1 MLSHYFTTAIR
12 NIRKNKLS
20 FFINLIGLSLG
31 LASAFI
37 ISGYVL
43 KETSFDKYHS
53 KKDRIYRVLCDNTG
67 VGWTSPGTPY
77 ILKETIDNSFPDVEK
92 SCAIN
97 HMYMAKV
104 KQGDD
109 LFPYRGMYSCSPE
122 FFDIFDT
129 KLIYGNLDNAL
140 RHVNSIVLTQSMAE
154 KFFQNENPVGKT
166 LEINFGSETYQLVV
180 DAVIEDAPENS
191 SWRFKALLNSD
202 ISLRHYESIAWAAQF
217 RTDWNLNFNKMFVL
231 LKENDPEKFQAKWN
245 QFETN
250 LNLKEKEVHFH
261 LQSLTDIHLNSEDI
275 VNDGAHGNKTYIYL
289 FSSIALVI
297 LLVAAFNYI
306 ILSISISKMRYKEIG
321 IKKILGSSIS
331 KIRNQF
337 LSESVI
343 LSIIAFP
350 IAYLLAFYST
360 NYMNQLFNISLNI
373 NIFKNLGQLLAF
385 FTLLILIGLA
395 AGSYIAFYLSRLNP
409 LDIIKSKSG
418 SLNQKIRLQYVMLL
432 FQIIIFSGLTGA
444 SFSIYKQ
451 IDFLKTSDTG
461 INLKNKLHL
470 SSDEFNLN
478 PASYESLHKIL
489 SDIPEVKKFTMGY
502 GLPPQNSRS
511 VSTAPDPSDE
521 TNRLKFEID
530 MISFDFFDFYG
541 IKCLNGRL
549 FNRDFKDDSSKI
561 IVNEAAVKLFGYTD
575 PIGKIINE
583 KEIIGVVKKFHT
595 HSLHEPVSPTVYEL
609 IPVKYIYDIA
619 VEYNAGQAEICA
631 KKLEDKLNTRFPG
644 EEIIATP
651 IEAIIDDLYSNDK
664 NLNNIIIFFS
674 LFAIIIALVGIFGQ
688 SLFAVKQQVKEIGI
702 RKVNGA
708 TSKDILLQVMKK
720 YTLLCIIANVLSW
733 PVVYILIDKWQESFI
748 YKSPLTI
755 WLILFTLLISV
766 FVVLSTVI
774 SNAWKA
780 SRTNPIDVLKYE

>member
-140 RHVNSIVLTQSMAE
+140 RHVNSIVLTRSMAE

-231 LKENDPEKFQAKWN
+231 LKENDPERFQAKWN

-297 LLVAAFNYI
+297 LMVAAFI
-306 ILSISISKMRYKEIG
+306 
-321 IKKILGSSIS
+321 
-331 KIRNQF
+331 
-337 LSESVI
+337 
-343 LSIIAFP
+343 
-350 IAYLLAFYST
+350 
-360 NYMNQLFNISLNI
+360 
-373 NIFKNLGQLLAF
+373 
-385 FTLLILIGLA
+385 
-395 AGSYIAFYLSRLNP
+395 
-409 LDIIKSKSG
+409 
-418 SLNQKIRLQYVMLL
+418 
-432 FQIIIFSGLTGA
+432 
-444 SFSIYKQ
+444 
-451 IDFLKTSDTG
+451 
-461 INLKNKLHL
+461 
-470 SSDEFNLN
+470 
-478 PASYESLHKIL
+478 
-489 SDIPEVKKFTMGY
+489 
-502 GLPPQNSRS
+502 
-511 VSTAPDPSDE
+511 
-521 TNRLKFEID
+521 
-530 MISFDFFDFYG
+530 
-541 IKCLNGRL
+541 
-549 FNRDFKDDSSKI
+549 
-561 IVNEAAVKLFGYTD
+561 
-575 PIGKIINE
+575 
-583 KEIIGVVKKFHT
+583 
-595 HSLHEPVSPTVYEL
+595 
-609 IPVKYIYDIA
+609 
-619 VEYNAGQAEICA
+619 
-631 KKLEDKLNTRFPG
+631 
-644 EEIIATP
+644 
-651 IEAIIDDLYSNDK
+651 
-664 NLNNIIIFFS
+664 
-674 LFAIIIALVGIFGQ
+674 
-688 SLFAVKQQVKEIGI
+688 
-702 RKVNGA
+702 
-708 TSKDILLQVMKK
+708 
-720 YTLLCIIANVLSW
+720 
-733 PVVYILIDKWQESFI
+733 
-748 YKSPLTI
+748 
-755 WLILFTLLISV
+755 
-766 FVVLSTVI
+766 
-774 SNAWKA
+774 
-780 SRTNPIDVLKYE
+780 